1 MASTTGSDYTDFRSV
16 QEPGIPYF
24 TPKQSTPVGAALLDK
39 NEFEEN
45 TISAVFRPLTI
56 RGVTFCNRIFVS
68 PMCMYSCSG
77 DGMMTDFHLVNA
89 GQFALRGAALVTL
102 EATAVLPSGLNSV
115 QDAGLWSDE
124 HISPLKRIVDFI
136 HSQSKHAA
144 IQLQH
149 AGRKASI
156 CPPWLGLRT
165 VPEQYGG
172 FPDGVL
178 APTAESW
185 NDNYALPKEMTPKE
199 ICEVILAFG
208 EAAKRAVKAGCRI
221 VAVHGAHGYLIHS
234 FASPASNKRTDMW
247 GGSFENRI
255 KFAVEI
261 IRAIRRNVPPETLL
275 FWKIS
280 AVDWLPPGEGWE
292 LEDTLRFAP
301 ILAAEGVDM
310 LDVSSGGTDR
320 RQKVEMGPQYQVKF
334 AKAVKDLCIPGLYVG
349 AVGWIRDGATVADII
364 ENRKADFCSVAREF
378 LRDPNF
384 VQRVA
389 MEVGTKI
396 AWPDQYHRASY
407 EGSYVESTTS
417 ISTDAK
423 AHVHITR
430 DNTLDQA
437 KPPSAMDTNE
447 PADTNTDA

>member
-1 MASTTGSDYTDFRSV
+1 MADKIDHEYTEIRSL
-16 QEPGIPYF
+16 QEENIPYF
-24 TPKQSTPVGAALLDK
+24 TPKQSTPVGAALLDP
-39 NEFEEN
+39 ERGISET
-45 TISAVFRPLTI
+45 TISPIFRPLTI
-56 RGVTFCNRIFVS
+56 RGITFCNRIFVS
-68 PMCMYSCSG
+68 PMCMYSCAG
-77 DGMMTDFHLVNA
+77 DGMMTDFHVVHA

-124 HISPLKRIVDFI
+124 HIAPVKRVIDFI

-165 VPEQYGG
+165 VPEKYGG

-185 NDNYALPKEMTPKE
+185 NDNYATPKEMTEEE
-199 ICEVILAFG
+199 IWQVIEAFG
-208 EAAKRAVKAGCRI
+208 QAAKRAVEAGCRI
-221 VAVHGAHGYLIHS
+221 VAIHGAHGYLIHS
-234 FASPASNKRTDMW
+234 FASPASNKRTDQW

-255 KFAVEI
+255 SFAVEV
-261 IRAIRRNVPPETLL
+261 IRSIRRNVPPETLL

-292 LEDTLRFAP
+292 LSDTLRFAP
-301 ILAAEGVDM
+301 ILAAEGIDM

-334 AKAVKDLCIPGLYVG
+334 AKAVKDLKIPGLCIG

-364 ENRKADFCSVAREF
+364 ENEKADFCSVAREF

-389 MEVGTKI
+389 LEVGAKI
-396 AWPDQYHRASY
+396 AWPDQYHRASMA
-407 EGSYVESTTS
+407 GSYVESTTS

-423 AHVHITR
+423 AHVHITK
-430 DNTLDQA
+430 DNTLDNA
-437 KPPSAMDTNE
+437 KAPSALDSNE
-447 PADTNTDA
+447 PGSSR